1 MLAQLPGALLTFQHL
16 SDTVILDAHAA
27 AKYQS
32 IAISLLQTD
41 IEDSAVVVLV
51 WLKRQQPNSVR
62 RAPDTRMAALKQ
74 REQS

>member
-16 SDTVILDAHAA
+16 SDMVILGAHAA
-27 AKYQS
+27 AEYQS

-51 WLKRQQPNSVR
+51 WLKRQQPNSVER
-62 RAPDTRMAALKQ
+62 VPDTRMAALK
-74 REQS
+74 EHAQS